1 VVATGSIR
9 RSNYGMDRWKF
20 AVSED
25 VRFSLRMRVRRDD
38 GA

>member
-1 VVATGSIR
+1 VVASGTIR

-25 VRFSLRMRVRRDD
+25 VGFSLRMRVRGD
-38 GA
+38 GGA